1 MNEIK
6 RKKYE
11 SPLTEMARVQLEDG
25 ICAGSSEI
33 TATGPNSFLVVEDVI
48 NSGFGGDFS
57 EGSGWD
63 TDPTTTTTK

>member
-33 TATGPNSFLVVEDVI
+33 TNPGPESVGIEEHKTNT
-48 NSGFGGDFS
+48 DFS
-57 EGSGWD
+57 GNFSTGGWD
-63 TDPTTTTTK
+63 SEPTATE